1 MLSENQKNLADRYRL
16 IIQWSDE
23 DRKFIGLCPELFYGG
38 THGDN
43 AEEVFR
49 DLREMVEEEVEDRL
63 RKGEALPEPSKEIA
77 FS

>member
-49 DLREMVEEEVEDRL
+49 DLREMVEEEVADRL

>member
-16 IIQWSDE
+16 IVQWSDE
-23 DRKFIGLCPELFYGG
+23 DRKFIGLCPELFFGG
-38 THGDN
+38 TDGDK

-63 RKGEALPEPSKEIA
+63 KRGESLPEPSKEIV